1 MRLAMSEFTASVI
14 ALLFIIIWFCWVLSA
29 FGGWLGRTWK
39 ARHLNGWDWVGV
51 LASAACL
58 VIGSIVYQ
66 PARWWET
73 LIASIIL
80 LGMAWTPLLIAR
92 WGIQLWRV
100 KMQ

>member
-1 MRLAMSEFTASVI
+1 MSEFTASVI
-14 ALLFIIIWFCWVLSA
+14 ALLFIIVWFCWVLSA
-29 FGGWLGRTWK
+29 FAGWLGRTWK
-39 ARHLNGWDWVGV
+39 ARHLSGWDWFGV